1 MLAAAGFESTG
12 CYRQH
17 PNFAAGGRAGAVPRY
32 TGVVRQWTGV
42 RVTVL
47 TLAILVGG
55 LPDTAATPAQQ
66 ARVALVGGTIYP
78 SPTEPPI
85 PDGVVVIE
93 NGRISAVGQ
102 RNTMRVP
109 DGIATL
115 ECSGSTIT
123 AGFWNSHVHFFENQW
138 ADAASIPAP
147 RLADQLRAML
157 MRYGFTSVFDLSSP
171 WENTRRIRARI
182 ESGEVAGPRIRS
194 TGPAIV
200 GDGWMP
206 PDDALVA
213 LGVMLFRAPVAGD
226 AAGARAA
233 ARALLDAGA
242 DGIKVFPVQPSVPF
256 AALTDDTI
264 RAVVDEAHRRGK
276 PAFAHPTNA
285 EGLLA
290 AVRAGVDVVAHT
302 TPQFGPWDDAV
313 LAAIA
318 GADVTLIPTLKVW
331 QHHLRDEPAAV
342 RARSASTST
351 GQLRA
356 WRGAGGTVVF
366 GTDAGGMN
374 DYDPSDEYALMAEAG
389 MTFREILAALTTTPA
404 AIIGG
409 PAPTGRIAPGQP
421 ADLVV
426 LDGDPSQNVRAL
438 ADVRYTLRDGAVV
451 YR

>member
-1 MLAAAGFESTG
+1 MVS
-12 CYRQH
+12 
-17 PNFAAGGRAGAVPRY
+17 GRKLVLGY
-32 TGVVRQWTGV
+32 TDVVRPWTGV
-42 RVTVL
+42 SVTAL
-47 TLAILVGG
+47 MLAIVVSG
-55 LPDTAATPAQQ
+55 LPETAATRTQQ
-66 ARVALVGGTIYP
+66 SRVALVGGTIYP

-102 RNTMRVP
+102 RNTVPVP
-109 DGIATL
+109 DGIAML

-138 ADAASIPAP
+138 TDAANIPAP

-171 WENTRRIRARI
+171 LENTRRIRARI

-194 TGPAIV
+194 TGAAIV

-206 PDDALVA
+206 PDDVLVA
-213 LGVMLFRAPVAGD
+213 LGVMLFRAPVVGD
-226 AAGARAA
+226 AAGAGAA

-242 DGIKVFPVQPSVPF
+242 DGIKVFPVQPSAPF

-264 RAVVDEAHRRGK
+264 RAAVDKAHRHGK

-290 AVRAGVDVVAHT
+290 AVRAGIDVVAHT
-302 TPQFGPWDDAV
+302 TPQSGPWDDAV
-313 LAAIA
+313 LAAIV

-331 QHHLRDEPAAV
+331 QHQLRDEPASV

-356 WRGAGGTVVF
+356 WLGAGGTVVF

-374 DYDPSDEYALMAEAG
+374 DYDPSDEYALMGEAG

-404 AIIGG
+404 AIFDG
-409 PAPTGRIAPGQP
+409 AATTGRIAPGQP

-438 ADVRYTLRDGAVV
+438 ADVRYTLRNGAVV
-451 YR
+451 YP

>member
-17 PNFAAGGRAGAVPRY
+17 PNFAAGGRAEAVPGY
-32 TGVVRQWTGV
+32 TGVVRPWIGV
-42 RVTVL
+42 RLTAL

-85 PDGVVVIE
+85 PDGVVVME

-102 RNTMRVP
+102 RDTMRVP

-138 ADAASIPAP
+138 TDAANIPAP

-194 TGPAIV
+194 TGAAIV

-213 LGVMLFRAPVAGD
+213 LGVMLFQAPVVGD

-233 ARALLDAGA
+233 ARALLSAGA
-242 DGIKVFPVQPSVPF
+242 DGIKVFPVQPSAPF

-264 RAVVDEAHRRGK
+264 RAAVDEAHRQGK

-302 TPQFGPWDDAV
+302 TPQFGPWDDGV
-313 LAAIA
+313 LAAIE
-318 GADVTLIPTLKVW
+318 GADVALVPTLKVW
-331 QHHLRDEPAAV
+331 QHHLRDEPASV

-356 WRGAGGTVVF
+356 WRDAGGTVVF

-426 LDGDPSQNVRAL
+426 LDGDPSQNVRVL
-438 ADVRYTLRDGAVV
+438 ADVRYTLRALP
-451 YR
+451 

>member
-1 MLAAAGFESTG
+1 M
-12 CYRQH
+12 
-17 PNFAAGGRAGAVPRY
+17 
-32 TGVVRQWTGV
+32 RQWTGV
-42 RVTVL
+42 GVTTL

-55 LPDTAATPAQQ
+55 LPDTVAIRAQQ

-78 SPTEPPI
+78 SPTDPPV

-102 RNTMRVP
+102 TDTMRVP
-109 DGIATL
+109 EGVATL

-138 ADAASIPAP
+138 TDATNIPAP

-171 WENTRRIRARI
+171 LENTRRIRARV

-194 TGPAIV
+194 TGAAIV

-206 PDDALVA
+206 PDDVLVA
-213 LGVMLFRAPVAGD
+213 LGVMFFRAPVVGD

-233 ARALLDAGA
+233 ARALLNAGA
-242 DGIKVFPVQPSVPF
+242 DGIKVFPVQPSAPF

-264 RAVVDEAHRRGK
+264 RAAVDEAHRHGK

-302 TPQFGPWDDAV
+302 TPQSGPWDDAV
-313 LAAIA
+313 LAAVE

-331 QHHLRDEPAAV
+331 QHQLRDEPASV
-342 RARSASTST
+342 RARSASTNT

-374 DYDPSDEYALMAEAG
+374 DYDPSDEYALMDEAG

-404 AIIGG
+404 AIFGAG
-409 PAPTGRIAPGQP
+409 ATTGRIAPGQP

-426 LDGDPSQNVRAL
+426 LDGDPSRNVRAF
-438 ADVRYTLRDGAVV
+438 ADVRYTLRGGAVV
-451 YR
+451 YP

>member
-1 MLAAAGFESTG
+1 MVS
-12 CYRQH
+12 
-17 PNFAAGGRAGAVPRY
+17 GRKLVLGY
-32 TGVVRQWTGV
+32 TDVVRPWTGV
-42 RVTVL
+42 SVTAL
-47 TLAILVGG
+47 MLAIVVSG
-55 LPDTAATPAQQ
+55 LPETAATRTQQ
-66 ARVALVGGTIYP
+66 SRVALVGGTIYP

-102 RNTMRVP
+102 RNTVPVP
-109 DGIATL
+109 DGIAML

-138 ADAASIPAP
+138 TDAANIPAP

-171 WENTRRIRARI
+171 LENTRRIRARI
-182 ESGEVAGPRIRS
+182 ESGEVAGPRILS
-194 TGPAIV
+194 AGAAIV

-206 PDDALVA
+206 PDDVVVA
-213 LGVMLFRAPVAGD
+213 LGVMLFRAPVVGD
-226 AAGARAA
+226 AAGAGAA

-242 DGIKVFPVQPSVPF
+242 DGIKVFPVQPSAPF
-256 AALTDDTI
+256 AALTEDTI
-264 RAVVDEAHRRGK
+264 RAAVDEAHRHGK
-276 PAFAHPTNA
+276 PTFAHPTNA

-302 TPQFGPWDDAV
+302 TPQSGPWDDAV
-313 LAAIA
+313 LAAIE

-331 QHHLRDEPAAV
+331 QHQLRDEPASV

-374 DYDPSDEYALMAEAG
+374 DYDPSDEYALMGEAG

-404 AIIGG
+404 AIFDG
-409 PAPTGRIAPGQP
+409 AATTGRIAPGQP

-438 ADVRYTLRDGAVV
+438 ADVRYTLRNGAVV
-451 YR
+451 YP